1 MTKIKSYTIK
11 RTGFVVIQK
20 DLDKWKSEGY
30 NWKQIASHL
39 GISAI
44 YLRQIRAELK

>member
-1 MTKIKSYTIK
+1 MTKIKSYIIK

-20 DLDKWKSEGY
+20 DLDEWKSEGY
-30 NWKQIASHL
+30 SWKQIASHL

-44 YLRQIRAELK
+44 YLRQIRVLLK